1 MAAAAAEVAAGR
13 DGNEV
18 SREES
23 VACALLVLV
32 LCQSIG
38 ICLAGSNARDDS
50 MTGGP
55 DCPGGEPKR

>member
-1 MAAAAAEVAAGR
+1 LVDWGGLGFLAAAAAAGR

-32 LCQSIG
+32 G
-38 ICLAGSNARDDS
+38 ICLAGSNTHDDL

-55 DCPGGEPKR
+55 ICPGG